1 MDETIITDDFYY
13 DLFEGGY
20 IKPPSNLYNEEEKN
34 EILNAIKVIKDF
46 KIKLEENNLIDY
58 L

>member
-1 MDETIITDDFYY
+1 MDETITTDDFYY